1 MSATARSNFLHERKV
16 QAVSTES
23 VTASALRTLEEYQSS
38 TSTAKSS
45 GSDID
50 VDDFLK
56 LFVAQLSSQDPL
68 SGSSGSGSSG
78 TDYISQLAQLTMLKQ
93 ISALN
98 SSLDASQAYSMIGK
112 YVYIGDGADSSSDM
126 IFGKVDGVINKSGVN
141 YLMVGGETYDLSEVY
156 AVIDGDA
163 ASAATDDEVL
173 KSAELIGKTVTAT
186 VKDSAGVES
195 TVTGKVDKILVKD
208 GVINLVIGDKN
219 VALSDITEI
228 AETAAAST
236 TTA

>member
-1 MSATARSNFLHERKV
+1 M
-16 QAVSTES
+16 STES

-38 TSTAKSS
+38 TSKTKSS

-93 ISALN
+93 MSALN
-98 SSLDASQAYSMIGK
+98 ESFSTNQAYSMIGK
-112 YVYIGDGADSSSDM
+112 YVYIGDGTSSDLT
-126 IFGKVDGVINKSGVN
+126 IGKVDGVINDGGVSK
-141 YLMVGGETYDLSEVY
+141 LMVGGETYDLSEIY
-156 AVIDGDA
+156 AVVDGS
-163 ASAATDDEVL
+163 SAATDDEVL

-186 VKDSAGVES
+186 VKDTAGVES
-195 TVTGKVDKILVKD
+195 TVTGKVDKVQIKS
-208 GVINLVIGDKN
+208 GVIYLVIGDKN
-219 VALSDITEI
+219 VALSNITEI